1 MRIVRTLR
9 KEGAEINSWK
19 YRFAI
24 HATAILIR
32 KDKYIATPPKRGN
45 GV

>member
-1 MRIVRTLR
+1 MVRSAW

-19 YRFAI
+19 YRFVI
-24 HATAILIR
+24 HAMAILIR
-32 KDKYIATPPKRGN
+32 KDRYIATPPKRGS